1 MKKSI
6 FLVWIALCFTGCEL
20 EKPSQK
26 EKTVLV
32 SIAPYA
38 FFVNRIAGADLPV
51 TTLVPEEANPHI
63 YEPKPKEVEKVRDA
77 SVWIRLG
84 ESFDQKVFKVIQEQN
99 PKMRIVDVTE
109 GIHLLPACEINSP
122 SDEHHHCH
130 GHDDGQDIHIWLSP
144 KLAKV
149 QAATICKALTD
160 AFPGNG
166 HLYEK
171 NLGKLTAE
179 LDLLDQEISTLLA
192 PMKGTAILVS
202 HPAFAY
208 FCQDYELIQL
218 SVEMEGKEP
227 LPHQVTHLLE
237 KARHY
242 QVATVIL
249 EPQYSNKG
257 AKLIAKELG
266 VPTATLDPY
275 AEDYLDNLRSIAQ
288 IIAKPSQA
296 E

>member
-1 MKKSI
+1 MKKSV
-6 FLVWIALCFTGCEL
+6 FLFLIALCFGGCQPAS
-20 EKPSQK
+20 PSLK
-26 EKTVLV
+26 EKTILV
-32 SIAPYA
+32 SISPYA
-38 FFVNRIAGADLPV
+38 FFVHRIAGNDLPI
-51 TTLVPEEANPHI
+51 TTLVPEGANPHI
-63 YEPKPKEVEKVRDA
+63 YEPKPKEVETVRGA
-77 SVWIRLG
+77 TIWIRLG

-99 PKMRIVDVTE
+99 PKMRIADVTQ
-109 GIHLLPACEINSP
+109 GIHLLSACEVDDP
-122 SDEHHHCH
+122 SHKHHHCH

-149 QAATICKALTD
+149 QAATITKTLTD
-160 AFPGNG
+160 TFPENSQ
-166 HLYEK
+166 LYEK
-171 NLGKLTAE
+171 NLNAFIAE

-192 PMKGTAILVS
+192 PMKGAAILVS

-208 FCQDYELIQL
+208 FCQDYGLVQL

-227 LPHQVTHLLE
+227 LPQQVTHLLE
-237 KARHY
+237 EARRH

-257 AKLIAKELG
+257 AELIAQELG
-266 VPTATLDPY
+266 VPTATVDPY
-275 AEDYLDNLRSIAQ
+275 AEDYLDNLRAIAQ